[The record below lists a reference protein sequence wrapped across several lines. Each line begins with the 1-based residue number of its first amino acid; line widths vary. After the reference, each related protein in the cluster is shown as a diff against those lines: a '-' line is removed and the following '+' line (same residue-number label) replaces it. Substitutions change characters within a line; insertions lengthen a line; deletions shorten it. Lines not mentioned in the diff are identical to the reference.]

1 VAILNSGTPA
11 NFRSRGEAFVKAMA
25 EMGYVEGR
33 NVLYTW
39 RSANGQADLLKQYA
53 QELKQGVDLVVAAS
67 TRSTHALQEAQVRLP
82 VVMVTVD
89 DPVASGFARSLAHP
103 GYNITGV
110 TADAVEQAGRFVEL
124 LTQAAGKL
132 SRVAL
137 MANPGSATYRGYRTR
152 IESAAA
158 RAGTHVVVVEATSP
172 QEIELE
178 FPSRG
183 PGGCDGVIMTSDTLF
198 YSERMRLAELAAS
211 ARLPV
216 IYPQRAYV
224 EVGGLMSYGPSPEQ
238 AYRRVAIYVDRIIKG
253 ASPRDMAIEPPNR
266 YELVINRATA
276 RSLRLTLPPELL
288 KKADKV
294 IG

>member
-11 NFRSRGEAFVKAMA
+11 NFRSRGEAFVRAMA

-39 RSANGQADLLKQYA
+39 RSANGQADLLRQYA
-53 QELKQGVDLVVAAS
+53 NELKQGVDLIVSAS
-67 TRSTHALQEAQVRLP
+67 TTSTHALQEAQVRLP
-82 VVMVTVD
+82 IVMVTID
-89 DPVASGFARSLAHP
+89 DPVALGFARSLAHP
-103 GYNITGV
+103 GSNITGV
-110 TADAVEQAGRFVEL
+110 TADAVEQAARFIEL
-124 LTQAAGKL
+124 LAQAAGKL
-132 SRVAL
+132 ARVAVL
-137 MANPGSATYRGYRTR
+137 ANPGSANYRAYRTR
-152 IESAAA
+152 IEAAAA
-158 RAGTHVVVVEATSP
+158 RSGTHLMVIDATSP
-172 QEIELE
+172 QEIDLE
-178 FPSRG
+178 FPSHG
-183 PGGCDGVIMTSDTLF
+183 PEGCDGAIVTSDVLF
-198 YSERMRLAELAAS
+198 YSERMRLAELAS
-211 ARLPV
+211 GARLPA

-238 AYRRVAIYVDRIIKG
+238 AYRRIAIYVDRIIKG

-276 RSLRLTLPPELL
+276 RSLRLTLAPDLL